1 MTLSMMLG
9 SLNRFSCALR
19 SCDGRGRRVCQNQHS
34 HAVRR
39 LRVSRVPAPAQSH
52 QGRPRAGKSQC
63 SEPCWRREVS
73 GCLGSQESYFLC
85 FKSTHSYFHIRPCVR
100 VRRFRKDKLGSVVAE
115 KQQKDTNGTMRFAV
129 ARGWVASVRSST
141 LPVCTRACSVTSV
154 MGSVTRKGTRH
165 DVPIRR
171 RCIASGNSA
180 DLAGQ
185 VPPAGAGPSTG
196 RGSVVQPEGGGLVL
210 EVAVLGLPN
219 VGKSTLTNALIGRKV
234 SPVTQPLRVPG
245 ASSLLTHERTALR
258 SRLSPRE
265 SRQRARVC
273 SG

>member
-19 SCDGRGRRVCQNQHS
+19 SCDGRGKRVCQNQHS

-52 QGRPRAGKSQC
+52 QGRPKAGKSQC
-63 SEPCWRREVS
+63 SEPCWRRLSRVS
-73 GCLGSQESYFLC
+73 RILLSLFQEHPFLLSYPPLR
-85 FKSTHSYFHIRPCVR
+85 SGW
-100 VRRFRKDKLGSVVAE
+100 RRFRKDKLGSVVAE
-115 KQQKDTNGTMRFAV
+115 KQQKDANGTMRFAV

-141 LPVCTRACSVTSV
+141 LPVCTRACSVTS

-180 DLAGQ
+180 DLMGQ
-185 VPPAGAGPSTG
+185 APPAGAGPSTG